1 MEAPATGRLWALV
14 LAGGDGTR
22 LQALTRVI
30 AGAPIPKQYCRIV
43 GDRSLLETTLA
54 RIAPLVPPERTLAIV
69 NHGHL
74 RLARPQLAAIPA
86 SNVLVQ
92 PRNLD
97 TGPGLLVSL
106 LALGRRDALATV
118 AVFPSDHDIR
128 YEVAFRR
135 HVARMALL
143 VAAHPDRIALLGARP
158 ERPETGYGYIAVGH
172 RVVGPGEAFCV
183 VAFHEKPA
191 PALAARII
199 GRGGLWNSFVMVGR
213 VARMLELVREVRP
226 GDVADLEGIPAEPDA
241 LAAAYD
247 RLAAWNFSRDF
258 LARVP
263 QHMMVARA
271 GDLGWSDWGTPE
283 AIERTLAALHV
294 VPPWRAPLSAT
305 A

>member
-69 NHGHL
+69 NRGHL

-86 SNVLVQ
+86 ANVLVQ
-92 PRNLD
+92 PRKLD
-97 TGPGLLVSL
+97 TGPGLLVRL
-106 LALGRRDALATV
+106 VALARRDAAATV

-143 VAAHPDRIALLGARP
+143 VAAHPDRIVLLGARP

-172 RVVGPGEAFCV
+172 RVVGPGEAFRV

-199 GRGGLWNSFVMVGR
+199 ERGGLWNSSVMVGR

-263 QHMMVARA
+263 QHLMVARA
-271 GDLGWSDWGTPE
+271 GDLGWSDWSTPE